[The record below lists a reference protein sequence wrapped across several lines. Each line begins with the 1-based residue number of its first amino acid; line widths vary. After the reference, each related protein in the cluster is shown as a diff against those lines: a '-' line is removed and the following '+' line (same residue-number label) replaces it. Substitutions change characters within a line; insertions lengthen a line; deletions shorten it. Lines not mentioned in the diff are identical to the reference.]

1 MKKLFRLMTICVCI
15 CSVFTFASCGSEQA
29 KAENMKNTE
38 STVTTESSQTDS
50 QVEET
55 EESEALPDKETL
67 QAVPDEAVDALNDV
81 IEQSKDDF
89 FDAEG
94 KFLYGYQGVQKI
106 NKVDCYIFV
115 VYNKNKDIYKNLGTY
130 ASVVKTGELYKLN
143 VNTNKFEKSVLTHK
157 TQELSWADTETES
170 FEKYLS
176 ADKESGTQKK
186 SESKKISKTK

>member
-15 CSVFTFASCGSEQA
+15 CSVFTFASCGSKQA

-38 STVTTESSQTDS
+38 STVATESSQADS
-50 QVEET
+50 QAEE

-67 QAVPDEAVDALNDV
+67 QAVPDEAVDVLNDV

-106 NKVDCYIFV
+106 NKVECYIFV
-115 VYNKNKDIYKNLGTY
+115 VYNNNKDIYKNLGTY
-130 ASVVKTGELYKLN
+130 ASVVKSGELYKLN
-143 VNTNKFEKSVLTHK
+143 VNTNKFEKSVPSHK
-157 TQELSWADTETES
+157 AQELSWADTETES
-170 FEKYLS
+170 YEKYLS
-176 ADKESGTQKK
+176 ADKESDTQKK
-186 SESKKISKTK
+186 AENKEN